1 MEIIGGFKVQ
11 QLAEICIK
19 CQPDFLLLNDEERH
33 ALIGEATVWLMLV
46 NKVIL
51 DFGVVYPYPT
61 SGDRF
66 DVLVSFLAINK
77 TRFEG
82 ADWIG
87 GKQDAS
93 LWMEAIHEK
102 LNRCV
107 EIERAGLPEPLSL
120 NEEAGVFYVGSSQTT
135 FSAGV
140 SVNLVVVGDRASEYQ
155 LGEYDLFSITE
166 GVKIGRV
173 SVSKVVL
180 TTLNSLPQDFS
191 WGACGTLTRDECK
204 IRNKFPDNTD
214 PVLTVVTLMGV

>member
-19 CQPDFLLLNDEERH
+19 CQPDFLQLNEEERH
-33 ALIGEATVWLMLV
+33 ALICEATVWLMLV

-61 SGDRF
+61 SGERF

-93 LWMEAIHEK
+93 LWMKAIHEK
-102 LNRCV
+102 LNKGV
-107 EIERAGLPEPLSL
+107 EVERAGLPEPFSL
-120 NEEAGVFYVGSSQTT
+120 NEEAGVFYVESSTSV
-135 FSAGV
+135 FSAEI
-140 SVNLVVVGDRASEYQ
+140 STNLVLVGDRVSEFQ

-166 GVKIGRV
+166 GVKVGRV

-180 TTLNSLPQDFS
+180 TTLNSLPRDFS
-191 WGACGTLTRDECK
+191 WGMCGTLTRDECK
-204 IRNKFPDNTD
+204 IKNNFPDNTD
-214 PVLTVVTLMGV
+214 PVLTVVSLISV